1 MKKKPFQQIKNA
13 TPPQPRQVTQ
23 RDLDIMVDQI
33 AIMTR
38 QNGDM
43 ATQLAQAEAINRR
56 LAAEY
61 SALKAEYDSLASKG
75 KKG

>member
-13 TPPQPRQVTQ
+13 TPPQQRQVTQ

-61 SALKAEYDSLASKG
+61 AALKAEFDKLASKG

>member
-1 MKKKPFQQIKNA
+1 MAKKPFQQITNTA
-13 TPPQPRQVTQ
+13 PQGQQITQ
-23 RDLDIMVDQI
+23 RDLDILIDQV

-43 ATQLAQAEAINRR
+43 ATQLAHAEAINRR

-61 SALKAEYDSLASKG
+61 AALRQAHDALTKKG